1 MTYELKQTRLM
12 LGVVVACSVIGLSGC
27 RSGGGSRTAKAEP
40 SLSGVTN
47 DDIIISDAP
56 SVAAAPPAGASGSSA
71 YVDRHPLFSK
81 PRQYWDNSGDNKI
94 VKAAAATFIG
104 VPAGFVGEM
113 KQIVVGVPSEQR
125 Q

>member
-1 MTYELKQTRLM
+1 M
-12 LGVVVACSVIGLSGC
+12 
-27 RSGGGSRTAKAEP
+27 KAEP
-40 SLSGVTN
+40 SLSGSAN
-47 DDIIISDAP
+47 DDIIISDSP
-56 SVAAAPPAGASGSSA
+56 SVAAGPGGPSSSNA